1 MTARAL
7 TPEAILEVL
16 TSHEPLRKLA
26 RKHNTHVY
34 TIQKAR
40 AGLSYREYFP
50 EIPRP
55 GIAAPGQSG
64 LTCDSCIHHHERG
77 HCTLE
82 LPEGRNV
89 NFARLCSAYAAKEGG
104 ET

>member
-7 TPEAILEVL
+7 NEEAVLEVL
-16 TSHEPLRKLA
+16 TSDESLRKLA

-55 GIAAPGQSG
+55 GVAAPGQQG
-64 LTCDSCIHHHERG
+64 LTCQSCIHHHRDG
-77 HCTLE
+77 HCTLGF
-82 LPEGRNV
+82 PEGRNI
-89 NFARLCSAYAAKEGG
+89 NFARYCCVY
-104 ET
+104 TNN